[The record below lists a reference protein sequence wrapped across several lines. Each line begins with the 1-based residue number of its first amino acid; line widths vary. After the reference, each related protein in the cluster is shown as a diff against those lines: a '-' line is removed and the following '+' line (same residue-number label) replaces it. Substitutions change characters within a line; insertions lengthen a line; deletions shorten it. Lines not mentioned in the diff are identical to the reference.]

1 MKLQHHSCI
10 QRASKLVKLQS
21 LVVKHTVHTVWPC
34 NVCTF
39 YILLCCR
46 SYCWSGKYSLPQS
59 HNEETYK
66 MCKLCSAIVPF
77 LIIFLQPNLTILHN
91 YFDALFSAVVS
102 TDYKN
107 FKTVKM
113 SIVFLL
119 LRTCSFGLL
128 SDCF

>member
-39 YILLCCR
+39 YILLYCR

-66 MCKLCSAIVPF
+66 MCKLCSGIVPF
-77 LIIFLQPNLTILHN
+77 LIIFLQPNFTILHILMR
-91 YFDALFSAVVS
+91 FFQLWCQPIIKIS
-102 TDYKN
+102 
-107 FKTVKM
+107 VKM